1 MSRNQAEIVSNR
13 KTWHRNLARTFALE
27 QWSEKGLA
35 LLGSIPILITL
46 AITFILLLETV
57 FFFQDVSL
65 WQFLTDTQWTPM
77 FAANAQYGIWVLASA
92 TLMVSVI
99 AALTAIPIGVLG
111 AVYLAEYATPYVRRF
126 LKPALEALSGIPTVV
141 FGYFA
146 LLFFT
151 PFLRNF
157 FPELSAFNSLSA
169 GIMVG
174 ILITPTISSL
184 SEEALRNVPKT
195 FRDGA
200 YALGFTKSEMVIKI
214 LIPAAFPG
222 IIASITLAIS
232 QAMGETMI
240 VAIAAGQNPNL
251 TLNPLVPVETMT
263 AFIIQMSLGT
273 VTFGST
279 AFKTIFTVGTVLFLI
294 TLTLN
299 SFGNWLT
306 RRTQKDLAG
315 ILTPKAE
322 SPESH
327 PPARS
332 AAEEIA
338 FTQTLRERTK
348 KTQEKIATQP
358 YRLWREEAF
367 RILALVAAFMGIL
380 VLLVLFF
387 DLAKRGLPQIDWQF
401 LTSFSSRKADESGIL
416 APLMGTIWLL
426 VLTAIFVIP
435 IGVGAAIY
443 LEEYYSDNWLSRF
456 IEINIAN
463 LAAVPPIIYGL
474 LGLELFVRY
483 LKPLTGGGTILA
495 AGLTLTVIVL
505 PTVIIASR
513 SALRDI
519 PESIREGGVA
529 VGMTKG
535 QLLRHLVVPAAIP
548 GLLTGILLAL
558 SRAVGE
564 TAALIA
570 VGAAASVRFIPDLQ
584 SQYTALPV
592 QIFYWLQEVDTE
604 VQNNAAAATIVL
616 IILVLVFN
624 LAAVFL
630 REFYRRE
637 FNSF

>member
-1 MSRNQAEIVSNR
+1 MSSKQAEIEANANS
-13 KTWHRNLARTFALE
+13 WQRNLAKRFALE
-27 QWSEKGLA
+27 KWAERGLA

-46 AITFILLLETV
+46 SLTILLLLETV
-57 FFFQDVSL
+57 LFFQDVSL
-65 WQFLTDTQWTPM
+65 WRFLTDTQWTPL
-77 FAANAQYGIWVLASA
+77 FAANPQYGILVLASA

-99 AALTAIPIGVLG
+99 AAVTAIPIGVLA
-111 AVYLAEYATPYVRRF
+111 AVYLAEYATPDLRRF

-146 LLFFT
+146 LIFFT

-169 GIMVG
+169 GIIVG

-184 SEEALRNVPKT
+184 SEEALRNVPT
-195 FRDGA
+195 TLRDGA
-200 YALGFTKSEMVIKI
+200 YALGFTKSEMALKI

-232 QAMGETMI
+232 QALGETMI
-240 VAIAAGQNPNL
+240 VAIAAGQHPNL

-263 AFIIQMSLGT
+263 AFIIQISLGT

-279 AFKTIFTVGTVLFLI
+279 AFKTIFTVGTVLFII
-294 TLTLN
+294 TLVLN
-299 SFGNWLT
+299 SFGNWLI
-306 RRTQKDLAG
+306 RRTQKDITG

-322 SPESH
+322 SLESKT
-327 PPARS
+327 PARS

-338 FTQTLRERTK
+338 FTKTLGERTK
-348 KTQEKIATQP
+348 NPQDKMADQP
-358 YRLWREEAF
+358 DRLWRDEAF
-367 RILALVAAFMGIL
+367 RILALIAAFMGIL
-380 VLLVLFF
+380 MLLILFF
-387 DLAKRGLPQIDWQF
+387 DLARRGLPQIDWQF
-401 LTSFSSRKADESGIL
+401 LTSFSSRKANESGIL

-443 LEEYYSDNWLSRF
+443 LEEYYSDHWLSRL

-463 LAAVPPIIYGL
+463 LAAVPSIIYGL

-535 QLLRHLVVPAAIP
+535 QMLLNLVVPAALP

-570 VGAAASVRFIPDLQ
+570 VGAVAWVRFIPDLQ

-616 IILVLVFN
+616 IILVLLLNV
-624 LAAVFL
+624 AAVFL

-637 FNSF
+637 IKLF

>member
-1 MSRNQAEIVSNR
+1 MSSNQADIESQGR
-13 KTWHRNLARTFALE
+13 FWERNLKRTLTIE
-27 QWSEKGLA
+27 QWSQRALA
-35 LLGSIPILITL
+35 VFGSIPILITL
-46 AITFILLLETV
+46 AISIILLLET
-57 FFFQDVSL
+57 FLFFQDVPL

-77 FAANAQYGIWVLASA
+77 FASNAQYGIWVLASA
-92 TLMVSVI
+92 TFMVSVI
-99 AALTAIPIGVLG
+99 AAFTAIPIGVLG
-111 AVYLAEYATPYVRRF
+111 AVYLAEYATPTIRRF

-151 PFLRNF
+151 PFLKNF
-157 FPELSAFNSLSA
+157 FPDLSAFNALSA
-169 GIMVG
+169 GIIVG

-195 FRDGA
+195 IRDGA
-200 YALGFTKSEMVIKI
+200 YALGFTKSEMIIKI

-222 IIASITLAIS
+222 IIASITLAVS
-232 QAMGETMI
+232 QALGETMI
-240 VAIAAGQNPNL
+240 VAIAAGQNPQL
-251 TLNPLVPVETMT
+251 TLNPFVPVETMT

-273 VTFGST
+273 VNFGST
-279 AFKTIFTVGTVLFLI
+279 AFKTIFTVGTVLFII

-306 RRTQKDLAG
+306 RRSQKEISG

-322 SPESH
+322 SSERETST
-327 PPARS
+327 RS
-332 AAEEIA
+332 KAEEIA
-338 FTQTLRERTK
+338 FTKTLGERTK
-348 KTQEKIATQP
+348 NLQENMAPQP

-367 RILALVAAFMGIL
+367 RILAFLAAFTGII
-380 VLLVLFF
+380 VLLALFF
-387 DLAKRGLPQIDWQF
+387 DLAQRGLPQIDWQF
-401 LTSFSSRKADESGIL
+401 LTSFASRKADESGIL
-416 APLMGTIWLL
+416 APLMGTIWLF

-463 LAAVPPIIYGL
+463 LAAVPSIIYGL
-474 LGLELFVRY
+474 LGLELFVRF
-483 LKPLTGGGTILA
+483 LKPITSGGTILA
-495 AGLTLTVIVL
+495 AALTLTVIVL
-505 PTVIIASR
+505 PTVIIGSR

-519 PESIREGGVA
+519 PESIRQGGSA

-535 QLLRHLVVPAAIP
+535 QMLRHLVVPAALP
-548 GLLTGILLAL
+548 GLLTGVLLAL

-570 VGAAASVRFIPDLQ
+570 VGAAASVRFLPDLQ

-592 QIFYWLQEVDTE
+592 QIFYWLQEADIE

-616 IILVLVFN
+616 IILVLSLN
-624 LAAVFL
+624 IGAVFL

-637 FNSF
+637 LT

>member
-1 MSRNQAEIVSNR
+1 MPIHVWQ
-13 KTWHRNLARTFALE
+13 RNLAKTFALE
-27 QWSEKGLA
+27 KWTERGLA

-46 AITFILLLETV
+46 SLTIILLLETV
-57 FFFQDVSL
+57 LFFQDVSL
-65 WQFLTDTQWTPM
+65 WQFLSDTQWTPL
-77 FAANAQYGIWVLASA
+77 FAANPQYGILVLASA

-99 AALTAIPIGVLG
+99 AAVTAIPIGVLA
-111 AVYLAEYATPYVRRF
+111 AVYLAEYATPLLRRF

-146 LLFFT
+146 LIFFT

-157 FPELSAFNSLSA
+157 FPELSAFNALSA
-169 GIMVG
+169 GIIVG

-184 SEEALRNVPKT
+184 SEEALINVPKT
-195 FRDGA
+195 IPDGA
-200 YALGFTKSEMVIKI
+200 YALGFTKSEMVIKV

-232 QAMGETMI
+232 QALGETMI

-263 AFIIQMSLGT
+263 AFIIQVSLGT
-273 VTFGST
+273 VIFGST
-279 AFKTIFTVGTVLFLI
+279 AFKTIFTVGTVLFII
-294 TLTLN
+294 TLALN
-299 SFGNWLT
+299 SFGNWLM
-306 RRTQKDLAG
+306 RCSQREIAG
-315 ILTPKAE
+315 ILLPKAE
-322 SPESH
+322 SLENEVSTTNV
-327 PPARS
+327 
-332 AAEEIA
+332 AEEIA
-338 FTQTLRERTK
+338 FTKTLKKRTK
-348 KTQEKIATQP
+348 NPQEKMAAQP
-358 YRLWREEAF
+358 YRLWRDEAF
-367 RILALVAAFMGIL
+367 RILTMVAALMGII
-380 VLLVLFF
+380 VLLILFF
-387 DLAKRGLPQIDWQF
+387 DLAQRGLPQIDWQF

-416 APLMGTIWLL
+416 APLTGTIWLL

-443 LEEYYSDNWLSRF
+443 LEEYYANNWLSRL

-463 LAAVPPIIYGL
+463 LAAVPSIIYGL

-483 LKPLTGGGTILA
+483 LKPVTGGATILA
-495 AGLTLTVIVL
+495 AGLTLTVIIL

-513 SALRDI
+513 SALRDV
-519 PESIREGGVA
+519 PEGIREGGFA

-535 QLLRHLVVPAAIP
+535 QMLRHLVVPAALP

-570 VGAAASVRFIPDLQ
+570 VGAAAWVRFIPDLH

-592 QIFYWLQEVDTE
+592 QIFYWLQEVDTQ

-616 IILVLVFN
+616 IILVLLLNV
-624 LAAVFL
+624 AAVFL
-630 REFYRRE
+630 REFYRQE
-637 FNSF
+637 FKSF